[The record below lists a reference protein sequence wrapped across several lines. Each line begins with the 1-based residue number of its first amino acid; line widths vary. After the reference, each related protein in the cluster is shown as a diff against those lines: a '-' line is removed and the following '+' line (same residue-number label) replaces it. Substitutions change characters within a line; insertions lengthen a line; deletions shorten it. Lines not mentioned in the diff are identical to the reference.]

1 MIPQIRQFDISD
13 TGDGQVAANYWVLR
27 LHTNNSKNK
36 KMEIK
41 KFGMAFIVWASPGL
55 RENGGFDMSY

>member
-36 KMEIK
+36 KWKLKSLEWLLL
-41 KFGMAFIVWASPGL
+41 FGPHLG
-55 RENGGFDMSY
+55 